1 MSFWNRKVKK
11 ESLPEIQKEDFIDE
25 TDPSFTSE
33 RSLITVIEYGTN
45 MPIDLIYSYL
55 KEDNEIKGYNDAL
68 CNPDISYKDNYIT
81 LLKSNL
87 EVKFRQIRMKY
98 NDELRN
104 VDSHIKSLSAA
115 GLIDVVE
122 RFKARKEILERHL
135 QELSQMESD
144 LNANKDYMTGIFKSY
159 ERGFLRGLATMS
171 LNTLK
176 IGEK

>member
-1 MSFWNRKVKK
+1 MSFWNRKSKK
-11 ESLPEIQKEDFIDE
+11 ETLPEIQKEDFIDE
-25 TDPSFTSE
+25 TDPSEKS
-33 RSLITVIEYGTN
+33 RIIVIEYGTN

-55 KEDNEIKGYNDAL
+55 KEDNEKKGYDDAL

-87 EVKFRQIRMKY
+87 ELKFRQIRTKY

-104 VDSHIKSLSAA
+104 VNSHIKSLSEA

-122 RFKARKEILERHL
+122 RFKTKKEILETHL
-135 QELSQMESD
+135 NELIQMESD
-144 LNANKDYMTGIFKSY
+144 LNAGKDYMTGLFKSY

-171 LNTLK
+171 LNVLK
-176 IGEK
+176 AEEK